1 MAGNSIAARWRGA
14 LVSLAALALAATS
27 ATAARAAN
35 EPALTLADGGEV
47 RALVIGVNAY
57 RTLPPLGGAVADAQ
71 DIAETVRRLGGRD
84 VSLLTDAAADRVS
97 ILRAAEDMRLRVKKG
112 DLVVLS
118 IAGHGSLE
126 PERVKG
132 SEPDGMEAVFL
143 LAGFAPS
150 GPQTRERIL
159 DKEFIHLIRSFED
172 KGARVLFVADSC
184 SGGGLARSVDGRSGG
199 VTYRAAPT
207 YKLTNDD
214 LKPISTTAD
223 ALSTELSFKRSLFL
237 AAVDKQ
243 SKSPEVKPPGADA
256 YRGALSYALARAF
269 EGAADADGDEAI
281 TVRELFDYVKQVS
294 YQMSDQRQNI
304 VARSAPMDTGR
315 ETVVSLTRGVTVLNP
330 KTAPASPTPT
340 SPAPTAPPQ
349 PNLSAPPPATPQG
362 GAPSGMAAAPAAP
375 PAGQAATPPI
385 PAPPIS
391 GPAPTVK
398 AGPNIRI
405 ASLDGQ
411 AQRLS
416 GLTPIEQPFD
426 VVAPTQQP
434 DVVWDPN
441 TRDVISAGDVI
452 ARNIDRADLP
462 AVVDRMAAV
471 RGVKQLATQAPLTVR
486 LAPDSKV
493 HNRGSRVQLTVDD
506 VGGRAFYLVNV
517 AGDGTV
523 QLLYPVGSDAPVYEK
538 PQFRMEFSAREPFG
552 SDQVVALAAP
562 QKLAD
567 LDQALK
573 RLDGRRSAGQL
584 IRVLTRYLQPGARIG
599 SVALYTAP

>member
-1 MAGNSIAARWRGA
+1 MAGHSIAARWRGA
-14 LVSLAALALAATS
+14 RASSLALALALALPS
-27 ATAARAAN
+27 SLAHAAN

-47 RALVIGVNAY
+47 RALIVGVNAY
-57 RTLPPLGGAVADAQ
+57 KSLPPLKGAVADAQ
-71 DIAETVRRLGGRD
+71 DIADTVRRLGGRD
-84 VSLLTDAAADRVS
+84 VSLLTDAGADRVS
-97 ILRAAEDMRLRVKKG
+97 ILRAAEELRLRVGKG

-207 YKLTNDD
+207 YKLANDD

-330 KTAPASPTPT
+330 KTAPAAPT
-340 SPAPTAPPQ
+340 PTAPPQ
-349 PNLSAPPPATPQG
+349 PNLSAPPPAAPPSTPQAS
-362 GAPSGMAAAPAAP
+362 APSGMAATPVTP
-375 PAGQAATPPI
+375 PSGQATAPPI

-506 VGGRAFYLVNV
+506 IGGRAFYLVNV

-552 SDQVVALAAP
+552 SDQVVAVAAP

-584 IRVLTRYLQPGARIG
+584 IRVLTRYLQPGARVG